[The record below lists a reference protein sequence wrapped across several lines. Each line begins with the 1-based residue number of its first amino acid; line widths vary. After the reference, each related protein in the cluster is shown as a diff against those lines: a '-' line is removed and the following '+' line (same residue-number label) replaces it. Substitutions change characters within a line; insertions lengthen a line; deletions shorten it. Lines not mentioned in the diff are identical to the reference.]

1 MKHILNNLSEE
12 EKNAIREQHT
22 GGMKVMTENFSKL
35 INSKL
40 GDSKPLVNEQTSDQV
55 VNVVA
60 GGVAGGVGGII
71 ASADL
76 IVNGA
81 GTSDQKVKSLCALC
95 KKTKAPITQMG
106 NRLADDIRDSVQGM
120 GTNEKTINNV
130 FAGLRSFNDFC
141 SLVNAYQSS
150 YSTDLYSDLD
160 ADIDS
165 ESEWVTIFRP
175 IRNLLLKQQQQ
186 QKLTPTST
194 RPPVPKPLVREQ
206 SMKDIATAGQAIT
219 NTTQT
224 KPTINKTVTLKIDL
238 DCNKKLIVKGQLPK
252 LSTDANLAIINYFC
266 QGNNTQTPPST
277 TRPGQGPNMS
287 RTQTPPSTTRPGQ
300 GPNMSNTQ
308 TPPSTTRPGQGP
320 NMSNIP
326 SI

>member
-22 GGMKVMTENFSKL
+22 GGMKVITENFSKL

-40 GDSKPLVNEQTSDQV
+40 GDVKPLVNEQTSDQV

-60 GGVAGGVGGII
+60 GTVGGTLGGLIT
-71 ASADL
+71 SADL
-76 IVNGA
+76 IMNGA

-106 NRLADDIRDSVQGM
+106 NRMADAIRDSVQGM

-130 FAGLRSFNDFC
+130 FASLRSFNDFC
-141 SLVNAYQSS
+141 SLVNAYQAS

-175 IRNLLLKQQQQ
+175 IRNLLLKQ
-186 QKLTPTST
+186 KNTGIPSKNPTTT
-194 RPPVPKPLVREQ
+194 RPPVPKPKPSNFVDPKLKRQ
-206 SMKDIATAGQAIT
+206 QLMPGGIKP
-219 NTTQT
+219 QT
-224 KPTINKTVTLKIDL
+224 KRQAAP
-238 DCNKKLIVKGQLPK
+238 LPDQA
-252 LSTDANLAIINYFC
+252 TRPAAQPGPNLARQQRPNY
-266 QGNNTQTPPST
+266 P
-277 TRPGQGPNMS
+277 
-287 RTQTPPSTTRPGQ
+287 
-300 GPNMSNTQ
+300 
-308 TPPSTTRPGQGP
+308 
-320 NMSNIP
+320 I
-326 SI
+326 